1 MSKVLVIGLDGGTL
15 DLVVRW
21 AKQGKL
27 PVLASLMECGSFGP
41 LNSVIPVLSSAAWAS
56 FMTGM
61 NPGKHGLI
69 DFVRRDKASYRLRL
83 LNRTHMRG
91 ASLWQ
96 MLSEQ
101 GHKVGVLN
109 VPMTYPPEEV
119 NGFIVTGLGTPDYK
133 PFTFPPE
140 LGDEL
145 LKRGYRVNKRV
156 VYKPGNEDA
165 FIREAHQM
173 ADQTTETALWLMSEK
188 NWDFFMLVY
197 RDTDEMPHYF
207 WRHMDPSHPAH
218 NPVTDLRYRDAILD
232 YYQNLDTAI
241 GKLVKAAGPDT
252 TTLILSDHGM
262 GPLYKDVL
270 LNEWLRQNG
279 YLTTLSP
286 QVQLDGTS
294 RFLAGLGLTRAN
306 ISSTLRRAGL
316 GSLENR
322 IKDILGDRIE
332 LLPRTQRADFP
343 DAIDWTRTRAY
354 SFGYHGQ
361 IYINLTG
368 REPEGIVAPGEAYDQ
383 LCQQIKLGLQALVDP
398 TDGKPVVDNIYTR
411 DEIFHGPCKE
421 YAPDLTVVMRDLSYI
436 TRKGYEFGDQT
447 GQVFNEPQTG
457 ESGSHRYLG
466 MLIMTGDQV
475 TTSDTLPSDAGLI
488 DLAPTILHHLGS
500 PVHAE
505 MDGRVLE
512 DWISTSH
519 PVKTGNYLCMEQ
531 NLAPK
536 DQSFSDE
543 DEQEVIERLK
553 GLGYLE

>member
-15 DLVVRW
+15 DLVVSW
-21 AKQGKL
+21 ANQGKL
-27 PVLASLMECGSFGP
+27 PVLASLMESGKFAP
-41 LNSVIPVLSSAAWAS
+41 LRSVIPVLSSAAWAS

-69 DFVRRDKASYRLRL
+69 DFVRREKNSYRLHL

-109 VPMTYPPEEV
+109 VPMTYPPEDV
-119 NGFIVTGLGTPDYK
+119 NGFIVSGLGTPDFK
-133 PFTFPPE
+133 PFTFPQE

-145 LKRGYRVNKRV
+145 LRRGYIVNKRV
-156 VYKPGNEDA
+156 VFKPGNEDA
-165 FIREAHQM
+165 FIREAHQI
-173 ADQTTETALWLMSEK
+173 ADQTTDTALWLMREK
-188 NWDFFMLVY
+188 EWDFFMLVY
-197 RDTDEMPHYF
+197 RDTDEMPHFF
-207 WRHMDPSHPAH
+207 WRHMDSNHPAH
-218 NPVTDLRYRDAILD
+218 DPSTDHRYKDAILD

-241 GKLVKAAGPDT
+241 GKLVDAAGPDT

-279 YLTTLSP
+279 YLETISS
-286 QVQLDGTS
+286 QAQLHGSS
-294 RFLAGLGLTRAN
+294 RILASLGLTRTN
-306 ISSTLRRAGL
+306 ISSTLRRTGL

-322 IKDILGDRIE
+322 IKDLLGDRIE
-332 LLPRTQRADFP
+332 ILPRTPRADFP
-343 DAIDWTRTRAY
+343 DAINWTRTRAY

-361 IYINLTG
+361 IYINLAG
-368 REPEGIVAPGEAYDQ
+368 REPQGIVAPGEEYDQ
-383 LCQQIKLGLQALVDP
+383 LCQQIKSGLQALVDP
-398 TDGKPVVDNIYTR
+398 ADGAPVVDAIYNR
-411 DEIFHGPCKE
+411 EEIFTGPCEE

-436 TRKGYEFGDQT
+436 TRKGYEFGNQA
-447 GQVFNEPQTG
+447 GQVFSAPQTG

-466 MLIMTGDQV
+466 MLIMAGAQIAKGSTPS
-475 TTSDTLPSDAGLI
+475 SDPVLY
-488 DLAPTILHHLGS
+488 DLAPTILHLLGS
-500 PVHAE
+500 PVHSE

-512 DWISTSH
+512 EWITTKY
-519 PVKTGNYLCMEQ
+519 PVKTGKYLCMEENQ
-531 NLAPK
+531 APTG
-536 DQSFSDE
+536 QSFSEE
-543 DEQEVIERLK
+543 DEKEMIERLK

>member
-15 DLVVRW
+15 DLVEPW

-27 PVLASLMECGSFGP
+27 PVLAGMMESGKFGR
-41 LNSVIPVLSSAAWAS
+41 LRSVIPVLSSAAWAS

-69 DFVRRDKASYRLRL
+69 DFVRREKNSYRLRL

-119 NGFIVTGLGTPDYK
+119 NGFIVSGLGTPDFK
-133 PFTFPPE
+133 PFTFPQD

-145 LKRGYRVNKRV
+145 LNRGYVVNKRV
-156 VYKPGNEDA
+156 VFKPGNEDA
-165 FIREAHQM
+165 FIREAHQI
-173 ADQTTETALWLMSEK
+173 ADQTTGTALRLMREK
-188 NWDFFMLVY
+188 EWDFFMLVY
-197 RDTDEMPHYF
+197 RDTDEMPHFF
-207 WRHMDPSHPAH
+207 WRHMDPNHPAH
-218 NPVTDLRYRDAILD
+218 DPKSDLRYKDAILE

-241 GKLVKAAGPDT
+241 GKLVEAAGPDT
-252 TTLILSDHGM
+252 TTLIISDHGM

-279 YLTTLSP
+279 YLETISS
-286 QVQLDGTS
+286 QAQLQGTG
-294 RFLAGLGLTRAN
+294 RFLAGLGLTRTN
-306 ISSTLRRAGL
+306 ISSTLRRTGL

-322 IKDILGDRIE
+322 IKDLLGDRIE
-332 LLPRTQRADFP
+332 ILPRTPRADFP

-361 IYINLTG
+361 IYINLAG
-368 REPEGIVAPGEAYDQ
+368 REPGGIVAPGEEYVQ
-383 LCQQIKLGLQALVDP
+383 LCQQIKLELRALVDP
-398 TDGKPVVDNIYTR
+398 TDGAPVVDAIYDR
-411 DEIFHGPCKE
+411 DEIFSGPCEE
-421 YAPDLTVVMRDLSYI
+421 YAPDLTVVMRDLSFI
-436 TRKGYEFGDQT
+436 TRKGYEFGDQP
-447 GQVFNEPQTG
+447 GKIFSAPQTG

-466 MLIMTGDQV
+466 MLIMNGPQVDQGSLPA
-475 TTSDTLPSDAGLI
+475 SDPVLY
-488 DLAPTILHHLGS
+488 DLAPTILHLLDS
-500 PVHAE
+500 PIHTE
-505 MDGRVLE
+505 MDGNVLE
-512 DWISTSH
+512 DWISTNY
-519 PVKTGNYLCMEQ
+519 PVKAGKYLCMEESLVPRDQ
-531 NLAPK
+531 NL
-536 DQSFSDE
+536 SDE
-543 DEQEVIERLK
+543 DEKELIERLK